1 MTKFSPAFFIG
12 KITIGTVEGA
22 SCVNLG
28 NNLPS
33 GFTSYKKHS
42 QGFGT
47 VSGDNADIHDLFAS
61 LEERET
67 KDAFNFEVG
76 EDSCQETLTQYAQGI
91 IGQQDVDI
99 EEVREEKPGDSESE

>member
-1 MTKFSPAFFIG
+1 MNKFSPSFFIG
-12 KITIGTVEGA
+12 KINIGTVDGA

-33 GFTSYKKHS
+33 GFTSFKKHS

-47 VSGDNADIHDLFAS
+47 VSGDHADIHDLFAS

-67 KDAFNFEVG
+67 NDLFKYEID
-76 EDSCQETLTQYAQGI
+76 EDQELEAVHQYVEGVIKNQE
-91 IGQQDVDI
+91 VDI
-99 EEVREEKPGDSESE
+99 KEVRDDELDE

>member
-1 MTKFSPAFFIG
+1 MNKFSPAFFIG
-12 KITIGTVEGA
+12 KINIGTVEGS

-47 VSGDNADIHDLFAS
+47 VSGDHADIHDLFAL
-61 LEERET
+61 LEE
-67 KDAFNFEVG
+67 KDSNDAFHYDPAE
-76 EDSCQETLTQYAQGI
+76 EPSLDPLTQYIQRAAAQ
-91 IGQQDVDI
+91 QSADI
-99 EEVREEKPGDSESE
+99 KEE